1 MFGLFAFAAFAPFAG
16 NTLVVASPRCASA
29 FRCPSST
36 FPMNKILVTG
46 GCGFLGSNVAAHFLS
61 LGWFVCVVDGLF
73 RKGGD
78 DNLAWLHA
86 QAKPEQLHFTQL
98 DLAEEA
104 AVAQVFRERGAFD
117 FVCHLAGQV
126 AMTTSLADPRR
137 DLLTNVVGTFNVLEA
152 TRQFSPDA
160 LVAYSSTNKV
170 YGDLDAPRCEET
182 PTRYIT
188 PDHPRGFDESL
199 PLDFAS
205 PYGCSKGAADQYVRD
220 WHRNFGLKTVVFR
233 HSSIYGGRQFAT
245 FDQGWIGWFCQQAL
259 LQQRAAQR
267 GEQPEPFT
275 IAGNGKQVR
284 DVLHAEDLIRLYAAA
299 YEHRERVAGEIF
311 NIGGGLENSL
321 SLLELF
327 QLLGR
332 LTGTEL
338 KFTHNPPRPS
348 DQRVF
353 VADIGKAA
361 RLLAWQP
368 QVSKEAGIARMLRW
382 VGESLP
388 PG

>member
-1 MFGLFAFAAFAPFAG
+1 MK
-16 NTLVVASPRCASA
+16 R
-29 FRCPSST
+29 
-36 FPMNKILVTG
+36 ILVTG
-46 GCGFLGSNVAAHFLS
+46 GCGFLGSNVAAHFLAQ
-61 LGWFVCVVDGLF
+61 GWLVTVADALF

-78 DNLAWLHA
+78 DNLAWLTG
-86 QAKPEQLHFTQL
+86 QAKPEQIHFVRL
-98 DLAEEA
+98 DLADDA
-104 AVAQVFRERGAFD
+104 AVTQVFRERGSFD

-126 AMTTSLADPRR
+126 AMTTSLSDPRR

-152 TRQFSPDA
+152 VRQFSPEA

-170 YGDLDAPRCEET
+170 YGDLDGLRYEET
-182 PTRYIT
+182 ATRFLA

-259 LQQRAAQR
+259 RQQRTRQR
-267 GEQPEPFT
+267 GVPPEPFT
-275 IAGNGKQVR
+275 ISGTGKQVR

-299 YEHRERVAGEIF
+299 YEHRDRIAGEIF

-327 QLLGR
+327 QLLAS

-338 KFTHNPPRPS
+338 SYDRNPPRQS
-348 DQRVF
+348 DQKVF
-353 VADIGKAA
+353 VADIAKAA
-361 RLLAWQP
+361 RLLDWQP
-368 QVSKEAGIARMLRW
+368 AVNKEEGITRMLRW
-382 VGESLP
+382 VAESQP
-388 PG
+388 AV